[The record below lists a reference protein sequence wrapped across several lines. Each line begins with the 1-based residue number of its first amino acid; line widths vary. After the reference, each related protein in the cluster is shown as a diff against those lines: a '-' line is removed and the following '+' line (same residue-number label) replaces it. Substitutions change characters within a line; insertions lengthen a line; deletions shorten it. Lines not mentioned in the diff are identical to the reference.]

1 MAAIT
6 FGATGLQFGLTDE
19 SGVAIISLTRSA
31 SSGRKEVAG
40 SQGDII
46 GRGSYGFKAEYRL
59 AATSLGGNWG
69 ASASGIMAAG
79 IGTIYSLANISSLSG
94 VTGGVTIVDTAELAA
109 DHEDFQKFNATLT
122 QYPAI

>member
-19 SGVAIISLTRSA
+19 NGCAVISISRSA

-40 SQGDII
+40 AQGDII
-46 GRGSYGFKAEYRL
+46 GRGSYGFKAEYRI
-59 AATSLGGNWG
+59 AATSLAGLNG
-69 ASASGIMAAG
+69 ASATGIMAAG
-79 IGTIYSLANISSLSG
+79 IGSIYNLANFLNLNG
-94 VTGGVTIVDTAELAA
+94 VTGGVFIVDTAELSM
-109 DHEDFQKFNATLT
+109 DHEDFQKYNATGT